1 MNELLWYTSRATGT
15 VSVVLLTVVV
25 CLGAVV
31 ASRRPPRATRAAVV
45 MGLHRSLSLGLVVFL
60 LAHVATAVVETFV
73 SIDLISAFVPF
84 TSGYERFWVGLG
96 TTAVD
101 LTAAV
106 VVTSVWRHRLP
117 EPLWRAV
124 HWLSFLLWPFAIVH
138 GLLLGTADELGLRL
152 VTVVCA
158 VAGFGTLV
166 WRATSVDPHAER
178 RERIADSEWR

>member
-15 VSVVLLTVVV
+15 VSIVLLTVVE
-25 CLGAVV
+25 CLGLVV

-60 LAHVATAVVETFV
+60 LAHVGTAVGETFV
-73 SIDLISAFVPF
+73 SIDLVSAVVPF
-84 TSGYERFWVGLG
+84 TSGYERVWVGFG

-101 LTAAV
+101 LVVAV
-106 VVTSVWRHRLP
+106 LVTSVWRHRLP

-124 HWLSFLLWPFAIVH
+124 HWLGLVLWPLAIVH

-152 VTVVCA
+152 VTLSCA
-158 VAGFGTLV
+158 AAGVAAVV
-166 WRATSVDPHAER
+166 WRVATVDPHAETR
-178 RERIADSEWR
+178 QRVAHRDWR